1 MTAMLV
7 EVCPNDEADLILL
20 RRNIARQV
28 MFDGIDARL
37 AEESIDRRDG
47 SWRTVAS
54 AWALVLALM
63 VVLAGGGAMAFLHSH
78 SQPDRPL
85 AGSVIPQH
93 DPCVGPGVA
102 SAPGIVDLPP
112 TLDHSGLENSAS
124 SDSRL
129 AGIAG

>member
-1 MTAMLV
+1 MTAMIV

-78 SQPDRPL
+78 SQPDRLL

-102 SAPGIVDLPP
+102 SAPGIDGCESVPLRRDF
-112 TLDHSGLENSAS
+112 SGWSNYW
-124 SDSRL
+124 
-129 AGIAG
+129 

>member
-7 EVCPNDEADLILL
+7 EVCPNDETDLIVL

-47 SWRTVAS
+47 SWRVVAS

-63 VVLAGGGAMAFLHSH
+63 VVLAGAVAMACLHDH
-78 SQPDRPL
+78 AQPDHLL
-85 AGSVIPQH
+85 AGAVIPQH

-102 SAPGIVDLPP
+102 SAPGRSEERRV
-112 TLDHSGLENSAS
+112 GKECR
-124 SDSRL
+124 SRWSPYH
-129 AGIAG
+129 